1 MQREVEAG
9 RRVAHVGVGGRVNGQ
24 QEVVDQLQQL
34 QVGGRAEDLLDDL
47 DEGQADLL
55 RDGGQVLVP
64 VLLPDKQQS
73 AVGLKGDEEGQR
85 LDGGGGDDVPA
96 RPGR

>member
-1 MQREVEAG
+1 M
-9 RRVAHVGVGGRVNGQ
+9 AHVGVGGRVNGQ

-47 DEGQADLL
+47 DEGEADFL

-64 VLLPDKQQS
+64 VLLPDKQPS
-73 AVGLKGDEEGQR
+73 AVGLT
-85 LDGGGGDDVPA
+85 V
-96 RPGR
+96 

>member
-1 MQREVEAG
+1 M
-9 RRVAHVGVGGRVNGQ
+9 NGQ
-24 QEVVDQLQQL
+24 QEVVDQPQQL
-34 QVGGRAEDLLDDL
+34 HVGGRAEDLLDDL

-64 VLLPDKQQS
+64 VLLPVKQQS
-73 AVGLKGDEEGQR
+73 GVGLKGDGEGQR
-85 LDGGGGDDVPA
+85 LDGGGGDVPA

>member
-1 MQREVEAG
+1 M
-9 RRVAHVGVGGRVNGQ
+9 NGQ
-24 QEVVDQLQQL
+24 QEVVDQPQQL

-55 RDGGQVLVP
+55 RDGCQVLVP

-73 AVGLKGDEEGQR
+73 AVGLKGDGER
-85 LDGGGGDDVPA
+85 LRLNSGGGDVPA

>member
-1 MQREVEAG
+1 M
-9 RRVAHVGVGGRVNGQ
+9 AHVGVGGRVNGQ

-55 RDGGQVLVP
+55 RDGGQVLIP
-64 VLLPDKQQS
+64 VLLPDKQRS
-73 AVGLKGDEEGQR
+73 NAGVVVEE
-85 LDGGGGDDVPA
+85 
-96 RPGR
+96 

>member
-9 RRVAHVGVGGRVNGQ
+9 RRVAHVGVGGRVNSQ
-24 QEVVDQLQQL
+24 QEVVNQLQQL

-64 VLLPDKQQS
+64 VLLPD
-73 AVGLKGDEEGQR
+73 
-85 LDGGGGDDVPA
+85 
-96 RPGR
+96 